1 MSFSV
6 RRFEVVMR
14 TLTPKQIGF
23 LVKYGYDLILE
34 LKHKVVFPM
43 VLIDWVMDNMVPEL
57 AMFRYEHKR
66 IYFDKYMIQQ
76 FIGIPSGDTI
86 AKMSS
91 KDLVIVDKVNLLKVK
106 YMGTG
111 NKIYMKTVIDQ
122 LKGDEDEESFMRT
135 FMLVLLGTILCP
147 STSDTV
153 DWRFLYSLTDLTMMI
168 SVDWATLCLQVLLNE
183 VGNFKNKMLKFPNGM
198 PTAPIYVGGCL
209 PSLAVVYMDFLELN
223 PRSIQYSIDYGVPR
237 IFHVN
242 NADFKLVTQFD
253 RIQSSGRFV
262 FGAID
267 FREKSCTPYSNREFK
282 EFLEKQSKRQHLP
295 PPAET
300 PSQPPPAETHYQ
312 PPSTEMHS
320 QPPTSETHF
329 QPPTGYAVNKCTD
342 LVEHTF
348 VGDAKVGASFAND
361 VDNYEGTTSNIVSSP
376 RQEHAASDHDH
387 FMDQHEDTVVKS
399 SHCNELVIEQNKAP
413 TDSNVTGDKR
423 NCDAGTS
430 SPQEDFPSDL
440 VMKIHNEPILDKDKS
455 KSDISATI
463 DIRDA
468 KHVHSLDPKQSPP
481 ANLII
486 PNQDSVV
493 SISSAADF
501 SHPHYD
507 ESATSR
513 DSVIKANTL
522 LDDASASTPQEDF
535 PSDLVIKTH
544 HEPILDKD
552 KSKSDTSATI
562 EIRGA
567 IPIHSLDPEQSPSA
581 NLIIPNQDTVVSI
594 SSAADFSHPHYDKSA
609 TSRDSVIKAKTLLD
623 DASASPKHVL
633 FKDSGLSITD
643 VAYISSQEQEV
654 DHSVENVARQFD
666 GVCISTSQQE
676 YYVAIKHEHISQ
688 HSKCIDAIGDVA
700 STPPS
705 SSPKGEAHSDTIKSV
720 AKDCDETDVN
730 RGIDIAMSYASED
743 PQSPFSNAHTPLSSS
758 AEVQSDDV
766 SNTGP
771 STIDKRK
778 RKKINAKKPC
788 HFEERLNLFVDDSAE
803 IFYDKYLGNMLFKN
817 SKKSRET
824 NIVVDLNG
832 HTVTYERFY
841 QSLKPRGEI
850 ANEVMDA
857 FVQLFN
863 ERNDKVKDDKSSLRK
878 ISFSPFFMS
887 KLNVPPE
894 KFTAKSVSREIVK
907 MKKKFNFAKCDLLHF
922 LLVHDHHWTIT
933 SINLLFK
940 KINFLDSLQDN
951 NKEKKVASN
960 MVLISKVRKVVAH
973 GLVSSTMNDM
983 TTKVNNF
990 KKQRLS

>member
-1 MSFSV
+1 MYRRSGYARLQQEVHEHFSSELEEEVEVPPAPLHRRGRGAPTGSRVGRIDMASVEDDLVDDPAVRFKMRFSV
-6 RRFEVVMR
+6 RRFEVAMR

-91 KDLVIVDKVNLLKVK
+91 KDPVIVDK
-106 YMGTG
+106 
-111 NKIYMKTVIDQ
+111 
-122 LKGDEDEESFMRT
+122 
-135 FMLVLLGTILCP
+135 
-147 STSDTV
+147 
-153 DWRFLYSLTDLTMMI
+153 
-168 SVDWATLCLQVLLNE
+168 
-183 VGNFKNKMLKFPNGM
+183 
-198 PTAPIYVGGCL
+198 
-209 PSLAVVYMDFLELN
+209 VVYMDFLELN

-253 RIQSSGRFV
+253 RIHSSGIFV

-267 FREKSCTPYSNREFK
+267 FREKSCTPYSNHEFK
-282 EFLEKQSKRQHLP
+282 EFLEKQSKRQHLVLSLIGYGSNLPSSSQENMNSDPFNSYSNNLGNIPMDLQKIVGSIIKSHKEKIVGDVTNLLERSFDLMSTEIFSTISEHYQP

-300 PSQPPPAETHYQ
+300 PFQPPPAEMHYQ
-312 PPSTEMHS
+312 PPSTETHS

-387 FMDQHEDTVVKS
+387 FMDQHENTVVKS
-399 SHCNELVIEQNKAP
+399 SHCNEHVIEQNKAP
-413 TDSNVTGDKR
+413 TNSNVTGDKR

-430 SPQEDFPSDL
+430 SPQEDFPYDL
-440 VMKIHNEPILDKDKS
+440 VMKTHNEPILDKDKS
-455 KSDISATI
+455 KSDISAT
-463 DIRDA
+463 
-468 KHVHSLDPKQSPP
+468 
-481 ANLII
+481 
-486 PNQDSVV
+486 
-493 SISSAADF
+493 
-501 SHPHYD
+501 
-507 ESATSR
+507 R

-535 PSDLVIKTH
+535 PSDLVIKAH

-552 KSKSDTSATI
+552 KLKSDTSAT
-562 EIRGA
+562 
-567 IPIHSLDPEQSPSA
+567 
-581 NLIIPNQDTVVSI
+581 
-594 SSAADFSHPHYDKSA
+594 
-609 TSRDSVIKAKTLLD
+609 RDSVIKAKTLLD
-623 DASASPKHVL
+623 DASASPKHVQ

-643 VAYISSQEQEV
+643 VVYISSQEQEV

-676 YYVAIKHEHISQ
+676 YYVAIEQEHIAQ

-700 STPPS
+700 SAPPS
-705 SSPKGEAHSDTIKSV
+705 SSPKGEAHSDTIKSA

-743 PQSPFSNAHTPLSSS
+743 PQSPFSNAHTPLCTSS

-778 RKKINAKKPC
+778 QKKRNAKKPC
-788 HFEERLNLFVDDSAE
+788 HSKERLNL
-803 IFYDKYLGNMLFKN
+803 
-817 SKKSRET
+817 
-824 NIVVDLNG
+824 IVVDLNG
-832 HTVTYERFY
+832 HAVTYERFY
-841 QSLKPRGEI
+841 QSLKARGEI

-878 ISFSPFFMS
+878 ISFSPFFTS

-894 KFTAKSVSREIVK
+894 KFNAKSVNREIVK
-907 MKKKFNFAKCDLLHF
+907 MNKKFNFAKCDLLHF
-922 LLVHDHHWTIT
+922 PLVHDHHWTIT
-933 SINLLFK
+933 SINLLLK

-951 NKEKKVASN
+951 NKEKKAIMASN
-960 MVLISKVRKVVAH
+960 MVTNFHKACTESKCFNFMLDNYVPEIPHNLPQQTTTFDCGVFSFLYMEHWEGQEFKMFEHALISKVRKVVAH

>member
-1 MSFSV
+1 
-6 RRFEVVMR
+6 
-14 TLTPKQIGF
+14 
-23 LVKYGYDLILE
+23 
-34 LKHKVVFPM
+34 
-43 VLIDWVMDNMVPEL
+43 
-57 AMFRYEHKR
+57 
-66 IYFDKYMIQQ
+66 
-76 FIGIPSGDTI
+76 
-86 AKMSS
+86 MSS
-91 KDLVIVDKVNLLKVK
+91 KDPVIVDKVNLLKVK

-153 DWRFLYSLTDLTMMI
+153 DWRFLYSLTDLAMMI
-168 SVDWATLCLQVLLNE
+168 SVDWAALCLQVLLNE

-209 PSLAVVYMDFLELN
+209 PSLA
-223 PRSIQYSIDYGVPR
+223 
-237 IFHVN
+237 
-242 NADFKLVTQFD
+242 FD
-253 RIQSSGRFV
+253 RIQSLGRFV

-267 FREKSCTPYSNREFK
+267 FREKSCTLYSNREFK
-282 EFLEKQSKRQHLP
+282 EFLKKQSKRQHLLQKIVGSIIKSHKEKIAGDVTNLLERSFDLMSTEIFSAISEHCQP

-300 PSQPPPAETHYQ
+300 PFQPPPAETHYQ
-312 PPSTEMHS
+312 PPSTETHS
-320 QPPTSETHF
+320 QPPTSEMHF

-399 SHCNELVIEQNKAP
+399 SHCNEQNKAP

-440 VMKIHNEPILDKDKS
+440 VMKTHNEPILDKDKS

-507 ESATSR
+507 ESAISR

-522 LDDASASTPQEDF
+522 LHDASASTPQEDF

-567 IPIHSLDPEQSPSA
+567 IHVHSLDPEQSPSA
-581 NLIIPNQDTVVSI
+581 NLIIPNQDSVFSI
-594 SSAADFSHPHYDKSA
+594 SSAADFSHPHYDESA
-609 TSRDSVIKAKTLLD
+609 TSRDPVIKAKTLLD
-623 DASASPKHVL
+623 DASASPKHVP

-643 VAYISSQEQEV
+643 VVYISSQEQEV
-654 DHSVENVARQFD
+654 DHSVENVASQFD

-676 YYVAIKHEHISQ
+676 YYVAIEHEHIAQ

-700 STPPS
+700 SAPPS
-705 SSPKGEAHSDTIKSV
+705 SSPKGEAHSDTIKST

-778 RKKINAKKPC
+778 WKKRNAKKPC
-788 HFEERLNLFVDDSAE
+788 HSEERLNLFVDHSAE

-841 QSLKPRGEI
+841 QYLKPRGEI

-878 ISFSPFFMS
+878 ISFSPFFTS

-894 KFTAKSVSREIVK
+894 KFNAKSVSREIVK
-907 MKKKFNFAKCDLLHF
+907 MNKKFNFAKCDLLHF
-922 LLVHDHHWTIT
+922 PLVHDHHWTIT

-951 NKEKKVASN
+951 NKEKKAIMASN
-960 MVLISKVRKVVAH
+960 MVTNFHKACTESKCFNFMLDNYVPEIPHNLPQQTTTFDCGVFSFLYMEHWEGQEFKMFEPALISKVQKVVAH

-983 TTKVNNF
+983 TTKVDNF

>member
-1 MSFSV
+1 
-6 RRFEVVMR
+6 
-14 TLTPKQIGF
+14 
-23 LVKYGYDLILE
+23 
-34 LKHKVVFPM
+34 
-43 VLIDWVMDNMVPEL
+43 
-57 AMFRYEHKR
+57 
-66 IYFDKYMIQQ
+66 
-76 FIGIPSGDTI
+76 
-86 AKMSS
+86 MSS
-91 KDLVIVDKVNLLKVK
+91 KDPVIVDKVNLLKVK

-153 DWRFLYSLTDLTMMI
+153 DWRFLYSLTDLAMMI
-168 SVDWATLCLQVLLNE
+168 SVDWAALCLQVLLNE

-282 EFLEKQSKRQHLP
+282 EFLEKQSKRQHLVLSSMGYGSNL
-295 PPAET
+295 
-300 PSQPPPAETHYQ
+300 PS
-312 PPSTEMHS
+312 SS
-320 QPPTSETHF
+320 QENMNADPFNS
-329 QPPTGYAVNKCTD
+329 Y
-342 LVEHTF
+342 
-348 VGDAKVGASFAND
+348 
-361 VDNYEGTTSNIVSSP
+361 SNNLGNIP
-376 RQEHAASDHDH
+376 LD
-387 FMDQHEDTVVKS
+387 
-399 SHCNELVIEQNKAP
+399 NKAP

-440 VMKIHNEPILDKDKS
+440 VMKTHNEPILDKDKS
-455 KSDISATI
+455 KSDISAT
-463 DIRDA
+463 
-468 KHVHSLDPKQSPP
+468 
-481 ANLII
+481 
-486 PNQDSVV
+486 
-493 SISSAADF
+493 
-501 SHPHYD
+501 
-507 ESATSR
+507 R

-544 HEPILDKD
+544 HERILDKD
-552 KSKSDTSATI
+552 KSKSNTSATI

-567 IPIHSLDPEQSPSA
+567 IPVHSLDPKQSPSA
-581 NLIIPNQDTVVSI
+581 NLIITNQDSVVSI
-594 SSAADFSHPHYDKSA
+594 SSAADFSHPHYDESA

-623 DASASPKHVL
+623 DASASPKHVQ

-643 VAYISSQEQEV
+643 VVYISSQEQEV
-654 DHSVENVARQFD
+654 DHSVENVARKFD

-676 YYVAIKHEHISQ
+676 YNVAIEQEHIAQ
-688 HSKCIDAIGDVA
+688 HSKCIDSIGDVA

-705 SSPKGEAHSDTIKSV
+705 SSPKGEAHSDTIKSA

-743 PQSPFSNAHTPLSSS
+743 PQSPFSNAHTPLCTSS

-778 RKKINAKKPC
+778 RKKRNAKKPC
-788 HFEERLNLFVDDSAE
+788 HSEERLNLFVDHSAE

-850 ANEVMDA
+850 ANVVMDA

-878 ISFSPFFMS
+878 ISFSPFFT
-887 KLNVPPE
+887 LNVPPE
-894 KFTAKSVSREIVK
+894 KFNAKSVSREIVK
-907 MKKKFNFAKCDLLHF
+907 MNKKFNFAKCGLLHF

-951 NKEKKVASN
+951 NKEKKAIMASN
-960 MVLISKVRKVVAH
+960 MALISKVRKVVAH

>member
-1 MSFSV
+1 MRFSV
-6 RRFEVVMR
+6 RRFEVAMR

-57 AMFRYEHKR
+57 AMFHYEHKR

-91 KDLVIVDKVNLLKVK
+91 KDPVIVDKVNLLKVK

-153 DWRFLYSLTDLTMMI
+153 DWRFLYSLTDLAMMI
-168 SVDWATLCLQVLLNE
+168 SVDWAALCLQVLLNE

-223 PRSIQYSIDYGVPR
+223 QCSIQYSIDYGVPR

-253 RIQSSGRFV
+253 RIQSLGRFV

-282 EFLEKQSKRQHLP
+282 EFLEKQSKRQHLVLSLMGYGSNLPSSSQENMNSDPFNSYSNNLGNIPMDP

-300 PSQPPPAETHYQ
+300 PFQPPPAETHYQ
-312 PPSTEMHS
+312 PPSTETHS

-329 QPPTGYAVNKCTD
+329 QPPTGYTVNKCTD

-399 SHCNELVIEQNKAP
+399 SHCNGHVIEHNKAP

-440 VMKIHNEPILDKDKS
+440 VMKTHNEPILDKDKS

-468 KHVHSLDPKQSPP
+468 KPVHSLDPKQSPP

-513 DSVIKANTL
+513 DSVIKANTV
-522 LDDASASTPQEDF
+522 LDDASASTPQDDF

-552 KSKSDTSATI
+552 KSKSDTSAT
-562 EIRGA
+562 
-567 IPIHSLDPEQSPSA
+567 
-581 NLIIPNQDTVVSI
+581 
-594 SSAADFSHPHYDKSA
+594 
-609 TSRDSVIKAKTLLD
+609 RDSVIKAKTLLD
-623 DASASPKHVL
+623 DASASPKHVQ

-643 VAYISSQEQEV
+643 VVYILSQEQEV

-666 GVCISTSQQE
+666 GVS
-676 YYVAIKHEHISQ
+676 
-688 HSKCIDAIGDVA
+688 
-700 STPPS
+700 PPS
-705 SSPKGEAHSDTIKSV
+705 SSPKGEAHSDTIKSA
-720 AKDCDETDVN
+720 AKDCDETYVN

-743 PQSPFSNAHTPLSSS
+743 PQSPFSNAHTPLCTSS

-778 RKKINAKKPC
+778 RKKRNAKKPC
-788 HFEERLNLFVDDSAE
+788 HSEERLNLFVDHSAE

-817 SKKSRET
+817 LKKSRGT

-878 ISFSPFFMS
+878 ISFSPFLRFDCGVFSFLYMEHWE
-887 KLNVPPE
+887 VQE
-894 KFTAKSVSREIVK
+894 FK
-907 MKKKFNFAKCDLLHF
+907 MFEPA
-922 LLVHDHHWTIT
+922 
-933 SINLLFK
+933 
-940 KINFLDSLQDN
+940 
-951 NKEKKVASN
+951 
-960 MVLISKVRKVVAH
+960 LISKVQKVVAH